1 MIVIASRERGACPTF
16 QLEVLN
22 TKSAEEDHEGAEE
35 ANSLLLPPPASQ
47 KARLHYRHAVNHCL
61 LRDAVIVSLKLAV
74 SSQRIPQNILNL
86 L

>member
-35 ANSLLLPPPASQ
+35 ANSLLLLQPARRRVCTVDTPSTI
-47 KARLHYRHAVNHCL
+47 ACSEMR
-61 LRDAVIVSLKLAV
+61 
-74 SSQRIPQNILNL
+74 
-86 L
+86 